1 MAKKSSPSTEISI
14 PNQLIERRIYLVR
27 DQKVMLDEDL
37 AELYGVPTKRLNEQ
51 VTRNL
56 HRFPEDFMLQ
66 LTPDEA
72 LALRSQNATLKS
84 GRGQHRKY
92 VPRAFTEHGILMLSS
107 VLRSERAVQ
116 VNIAIMRAFVRLR
129 ELATS
134 HAELTRKLNAL
145 EAKYD
150 VQFKVVFDAIRALM
164 DADVKPRRRI
174 GFKPDEQNPATESHL
189 L

>member
-1 MAKKSSPSTEISI
+1 MAKKSESSTEISI

-37 AELYGVPTKRLNEQ
+37 AELYDVPTSRLNEQ

-56 HRFPEDFMLQ
+56 DRFPEDFMFQ
-66 LTPDEA
+66 LSREEA
-72 LALRSQNATLKS
+72 LSLRSQNAILKS

-134 HAELTRKLNAL
+134 RAHPETELPRGKIRRP
-145 EAKYD
+145 
-150 VQFKVVFDAIRALM
+150 VQGRLRRHPRAHG
-164 DADVKPRRRI
+164 ARY
-174 GFKPDEQNPATESHL
+174 QAPASHRL
-189 L
+189 QPE